1 MTPLFHPAQTW
12 PDILAGT
19 TQRRVL
25 RQLQAACLNGPDI
38 TNLLRFAPEVEGIF
52 GDADQIGLGPCGE
65 PDICHLLP
73 FGARGSHFFHN
84 TRENI
89 TGDKAT
95 LVAFVNRRSQSREF
109 CLVLLLVALQA
120 SQSGAYDLTG
130 VPVTAR
136 PDARVHESIQVRRE
150 IDIARRHASMV
161 TRLAMFVN
169 HRAWAT
175 SPAQLCYAKRFSS
188 LHMTMTPTATAT
200 AAPASTFP
208 FILTEDQEALR
219 REIRDFA
226 AREIAPNVLRWDEA
240 SEFPMDVV
248 KQLGAM
254 GLLGVIFPPEYGGA
268 GLGYVDYMLAIEEL
282 SAVDGSIGII
292 VAAHNSLC
300 TNHIFLAG
308 SEAQKKKYLPKLT
321 TGEHLGAW
329 GLTEPGSGSD
339 ASAARTTA
347 ALKGDHYVL
356 NGTKTFITN
365 GHYADV
371 SVIIAVTN
379 KEEGTHGLSAF
390 IVEKGRPG
398 FRAGKKENKLGLRA
412 SDTSELI
419 FEDCT
424 VPAENLLGKEGEGF
438 IDAMRTLDGGR
449 ISIAALSLGIAK
461 GALDASVKY
470 VKQRR
475 QFGKAIAEFQGI
487 QWKMA
492 DMATEL
498 DAARLLTLRA
508 AVLKDAG
515 KRVTQESA
523 MAKLYASEVA
533 VKICNEA
540 VQLHGGYGFIKDY
553 PVEKFYRDVKLC
565 TIGEGT
571 SEIQRMVIGREILK
585 VHPSRG

>member
-1 MTPLFHPAQTW
+1 MSAVPKPVAE
-12 PDILAGT
+12 
-19 TQRRVL
+19 
-25 RQLQAACLNGPDI
+25 AA
-38 TNLLRFAPEVEGIF
+38 
-52 GDADQIGLGPCGE
+52 E
-65 PDICHLLP
+65 P
-73 FGARGSHFFHN
+73 
-84 TRENI
+84 
-89 TGDKAT
+89 
-95 LVAFVNRRSQSREF
+95 
-109 CLVLLLVALQA
+109 
-120 SQSGAYDLTG
+120 
-130 VPVTAR
+130 
-136 PDARVHESIQVRRE
+136 
-150 IDIARRHASMV
+150 
-161 TRLAMFVN
+161 
-169 HRAWAT
+169 
-175 SPAQLCYAKRFSS
+175 
-188 LHMTMTPTATAT
+188 
-200 AAPASTFP
+200 STFP
-208 FILTEDQEALR
+208 FTLTEDQEALR

-226 AREIAPNVLRWDEA
+226 AREIAPNVSRWDEA
-240 SEFPMDVV
+240 SEFPADVV
-248 KQLGAM
+248 KQVGQM
-254 GLLGVIFPPEYGGA
+254 GLLGIIFPTELGGA

-308 SEAQKKKYLPKLT
+308 NEAQRQKYIPKLAS
-321 TGEHLGAW
+321 GAWLGAW

-339 ASAARTTA
+339 AAGARTTA
-347 ALKGDHYVL
+347 VRQGDRWIL
-356 NGTKTFITN
+356 NGNKTFITN

-371 SVIIAVTN
+371 SVVIAVTD
-379 KEEGTHGLSAF
+379 KSQGTHGLSAF
-390 IVEKGRPG
+390 IVEKGTPG
-398 FRAGKKENKLGLRA
+398 FRPGKKENKLGLRA

-419 FEDCT
+419 FEDCAI
-424 VPAENLLGKEGEGF
+424 PAENLLGELGEGF
-438 IDAMRTLDGGR
+438 VDSMRTLDGGR
-449 ISIAALSLGIAK
+449 ISIAALALGIGR

-487 QWKMA
+487 QWKLA

-515 KRVTQESA
+515 RRVTQESA

-533 VKICNEA
+533 VRICDEA